1 MLAFLHLSTLGFPF
15 KWAKQRGGMHVE
27 WIGLY
32 SDYPTYRLGLSPKR
46 AQWMA
51 DWVGGL
57 AEKGVVTAKQFEQG
71 LGRLGF
77 AAMALV
83 WERPFLGPLYAWSS
97 AVQSKK
103 GNLHIIPAMPRTI
116 LLYLAQRFKNGGELQ
131 EPLPLD
137 APEAEEL
144 LFFTDAKATS
154 EGAWVG
160 GFRQSSTGEIIAW
173 LSEEVSGD
181 WATWLRMKRD
191 PKRISSCP

>member
-1 MLAFLHLSTLGFPF
+1 MIWKRWQAFLYLSTLEFPF
-15 KWAKQRGGMHVE
+15 KWAKQRGGMRVE
-27 WIGLY
+27 WIVLY

-51 DWVGGL
+51 GWVSGL
-57 AEKGVVTAKQFEQG
+57 AEKGFTTAKQFKQG

-83 WERPFLGPLYAWSS
+83 WEGPFLGSLYAWSS

-103 GNLHIIPAMPRTI
+103 GNLRIPAMLRTI
-116 LLYLAQRFKNGGELQ
+116 LLYLAQHFKNGGDLQ
-131 EPLPLD
+131 EPPPLEM
-137 APEAEEL
+137 PEAEEL

-160 GFRQSSTGEIIAW
+160 GFRQSSTGEITAW
-173 LSEEVSGD
+173 FWRCEGSNLLVERKD
-181 WATWLRMKRD
+181 
-191 PKRISSCP
+191 